1 MCCQHGCL
9 CAGSLS
15 VIPVC
20 PHNHRRDHSVPPCRR
35 WARAAGP
42 APPCGLGPGAPHSEV
57 VTGAG
62 LQDRKIAHCPFH
74 MLMPSE
80 RETFLARKKLLE
92 YMGLQLRQA
101 VFAKECQWDP
111 KVLHLSKRG
120 GRGGRSGRVGA
131 WAWWAASGVGSCSGL
146 LRQLRAG
153 PEAPLA

>member
-1 MCCQHGCL
+1 MCPRVG
-9 CAGSLS
+9 G
-15 VIPVC
+15 
-20 PHNHRRDHSVPPCRR
+20 
-35 WARAAGP
+35 GP
-42 APPCGLGPGAPHSEV
+42 GLLDLLPLVDWGPGAPHSEV

-101 VFAKECQWDP
+101 VFAKESQWDL

-120 GRGGRSGRVGA
+120 RCGGA
-131 WAWWAASGVGSCSGL
+131 
-146 LRQLRAG
+146 RAG
-153 PEAPLA
+153 WSRGCAGQPPRAPQAAQS